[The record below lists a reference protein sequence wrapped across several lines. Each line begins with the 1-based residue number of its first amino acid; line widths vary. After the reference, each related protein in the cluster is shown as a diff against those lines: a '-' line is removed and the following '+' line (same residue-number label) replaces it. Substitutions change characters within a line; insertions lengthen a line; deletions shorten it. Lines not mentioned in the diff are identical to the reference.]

1 MQKPEVVGMISK
13 VLFKIYV
20 YLRDKFDPKYPIS
33 QEEIICSQICLALI
47 NSEKSHLTMSPI
59 SNKRFIK
66 NEEKDIFVI
75 INNRQ
80 ITLINHV
87 YGYNLVIED
96 DDMYSEITKS
106 FDLILEKRRQTLE
119 NEMRDNIRH
128 SLQTILEKV
137 T

>member
-47 NSEKSHLTMSPI
+47 NSEKSNLTMSPI

-106 FDLILEKRRQTLE
+106 FDLVLEKRRQTLE